1 MNTSSA
7 ALLQLMRLSS
17 PSLPV
22 GTYSYSQG
30 LEYACNVGWVKDEK
44 TASNW
49 IKGVLHHG
57 IESLDVP
64 IIREIFHA
72 LTAGDQ
78 KQAIWWSSY
87 LLASRESYEL
97 RLQDKQ
103 QGLALIKLLNDI
115 KILDAGEFPEDEMS
129 YALIFVTAS
138 IKWEISLEECV
149 HGYIWS
155 WLENQVTS
163 TMKLL
168 PLGQTSGQR
177 MLSELITEIPEA
189 ISCGLSI
196 PNDKICSTCYGYGIA
211 SALHETQYTRLFR
224 S

>member
-1 MNTSSA
+1 
-7 ALLQLMRLSS
+7 MRLAS

-30 LEYACNVGWVKDEK
+30 LEYACNTGWVKDEK

-64 IIREIFHA
+64 IIREIYHS
-72 LTAGDQ
+72 LMSKDI
-78 KQAIWWSSY
+78 KQAVWWSNY

-115 KILDAGEFPEDEMS
+115 KILDEEEFPHNEIS
-129 YALIFVTAS
+129 YALIFVAAS

-163 TMKLL
+163 AIKLL

-177 MLSELITEIPEA
+177 MLDKLISGLPES
-189 ISCGLSI
+189 ISYGLSI
-196 PNDKICSTCYGYGIA
+196 PNDDICSTCYGYGIA